1 MVKFR
6 TIIILVVAAQVS
18 GTFSCLNS
26 IDQSLSGIVTFRL
39 GPATLLSLVSCMC
52 PISSTLKI
60 DVATT
65 STRDFDTL
73 ERVIFNIFFYDLC
86 HVICA
91 QNRLFLLYKPWL
103 FRHYLFSMRTS
114 PGGCFWRDYFYMI
127 LSGYSSVCNVYYQIP
142 FSTYALIYVKRNK
155 INILFD
161 PCFLSVHCGSL
172 FLLYCMLLL
181 RTPNHYMRIEA
192 ESKDAFLFLGKI
204 RR

>member
-1 MVKFR
+1 M
-6 TIIILVVAAQVS
+6 VAAQVS

-26 IDQSLSGIVTFRL
+26 SDQSLSGIVTFGL
-39 GPATLLSLVSCMC
+39 GPASLLSLVSCMC

-86 HVICA
+86 HVIGA
-91 QNRLFLLYKPWL
+91 QSCLFLLFKPWL
-103 FRHYLFSMRTS
+103 FPHYSFSMRTS

-127 LSGYSSVCNVYYQIP
+127 LRGYSSVCNVYYQIP
-142 FSTYALIYVKRNK
+142 FSTYALIYVKRYK
-155 INILFD
+155 INILLFD
-161 PCFLSVHCGSL
+161 SCFWFVHCGSL

-192 ESKDAFLFLGKI
+192 ESKDAFFFFWGKI

>member
-1 MVKFR
+1 M
-6 TIIILVVAAQVS
+6 VAAQVS

-26 IDQSLSGIVTFRL
+26 SDQSLSLSLSLSGIVTFGL
-39 GPATLLSLVSCMC
+39 GPASLLSLVSCMC

-86 HVICA
+86 HVIGA
-91 QNRLFLLYKPWL
+91 QSCLFLLFKPWL
-103 FRHYLFSMRTS
+103 FPHYSFSMRTS

-127 LSGYSSVCNVYYQIP
+127 LRGYSSVCNVYYQIP
-142 FSTYALIYVKRNK
+142 FSTYALIYVKRYK
-155 INILFD
+155 INILLFD
-161 PCFLSVHCGSL
+161 SCFWFVHCGSL

-192 ESKDAFLFLGKI
+192 ESKDAFFFLGEI